1 VVDVTEACD
10 RLDELAGVVLSLQS
24 ATTAQEIRNAIDA
37 PLAAFVTAADHSGD
51 TRLAEFAH
59 TYDSRFS
66 DYLAREDNEAGTDAN
81 IALDQA
87 GARCIELG
95 ATNNFPSNS

>member
-1 VVDVTEACD
+1 
-10 RLDELAGVVLSLQS
+10 
-24 ATTAQEIRNAIDA
+24 
-37 PLAAFVTAADHSGD
+37 
-51 TRLAEFAH
+51 
-59 TYDSRFS
+59 
-66 DYLAREDNEAGTDAN
+66 LAREDNEAGTDAN